1 MLKLNQL
8 SKNNMFVC
16 QNVCHG
22 QIKRSTQW
30 ESWVFFDA
38 KGDSMSLEVT
48 INDNEKLID
57 KLFEN
62 NSVFSKQ
69 KLTPSDVAI
78 ISLYYSA
85 LSNAKAITLLA
96 KNGLTNVTD
105 TLLRTFLEQ
114 SVYLTYIFQDNTEA
128 RAELLFFYEKMNSH
142 TKALNIVKKLAD
154 KELAK
159 NMQQRIDNQIKNDP
173 SETSSLEEST
183 EYFKKRYDRLFP
195 RSIPNRNKIKQ
206 HWYNAEP
213 DYKNTSFNQ
222 LCKNLGIK
230 DLYLGMYAPY
240 SDNTHGVNGI
250 TNFKV
255 NHQDNEFNMIIEMY
269 DKSSELTMLESE
281 LNLMFIRM
289 ASYYK
294 IDGVNSWAKA
304 IYSKIYSN
312 VLLKRNYQRQQLL
325 RKKGLR

>member
-1 MLKLNQL
+1 
-8 SKNNMFVC
+8 
-16 QNVCHG
+16 
-22 QIKRSTQW
+22 
-30 ESWVFFDA
+30 
-38 KGDSMSLEVT
+38 MSLEVT

-69 KLTPSDVAI
+69 ELTPSDVAI

-85 LSNAKAITLLA
+85 LSNAKAIKLLTD
-96 KNGLTNVTD
+96 NDLTNVTD

-114 SVYLTYIFQDNTEA
+114 SVYLTYIFQKNTKD

-142 TKALNIVKKLAD
+142 TKALNMVKRLTNKKLAQ
-154 KELAK
+154 
-159 NMQQRIDNQIKNDP
+159 NMQREIDNQIKNDP

-183 EYFKKRYDRLFP
+183 KQFEKRYDELFP
-195 RSIPNRNKIKQ
+195 RNILNRDKIKQ

-213 DYKNTSFNQ
+213 NFKNTSFNQ
-222 LCKNLGIK
+222 LCNSLGIK

-250 TNFKV
+250 ANFKV
-255 NHQDNEFNMIIEMY
+255 KPNGNEYNITIEMY

-294 IDGVNSWAKA
+294 IDGVNSWAKT

-312 VLLKRNYQRQQLL
+312 VLLKRNYRIHQLL

>member
-1 MLKLNQL
+1 
-8 SKNNMFVC
+8 
-16 QNVCHG
+16 
-22 QIKRSTQW
+22 
-30 ESWVFFDA
+30 
-38 KGDSMSLEVT
+38 MSLEVT

-85 LSNAKAITLLA
+85 ISNAKAIRILV
-96 KNGLTNVTD
+96 NNDLTNVTD

-114 SVYLTYIFQDNTEA
+114 SVYLRYIFQNNTKA

-142 TKALNIVKKLAD
+142 TKALNVARKLTDKKLAQ
-154 KELAK
+154 
-159 NMQQRIDNQIKNDP
+159 NMKRQIDNQIKSDP
-173 SETSSLEEST
+173 SESSNLEEST
-183 EYFKKRYDRLFP
+183 QYFKKRYDKLFP
-195 RSIPNRNKIKQ
+195 RNIPDRKKIKQ

-230 DLYLGMYAPY
+230 DLYLGMYSPY

-250 TNFKV
+250 ANFKV
-255 NHQDNEFNMIIEMY
+255 KHHDDEFNMTIEMY

-294 IDGVNSWAKA
+294 IDGVNSWAKT
-304 IYSKIYSN
+304 IYSKIWCN
-312 VLLKRNYQRQQLL
+312 VLLKRNYQVRQLL
-325 RKKGLR
+325 REKGFR

>member
-1 MLKLNQL
+1 
-8 SKNNMFVC
+8 
-16 QNVCHG
+16 
-22 QIKRSTQW
+22 
-30 ESWVFFDA
+30 
-38 KGDSMSLEVT
+38 MSLEET
-48 INDNEKLID
+48 IKDNEKLID

-85 LSNAKAITLLA
+85 LSNAKAIRILVN
-96 KNGLTNVTD
+96 NGLTNVTD

-114 SVYLTYIFQDNTEA
+114 SVYLTYIFQDNTEN

-142 TKALNIVKKLAD
+142 TKALNIVKKLTD
-154 KELAK
+154 KKLAQ
-159 NMQQRIDNQIKNDP
+159 NMKQYIDNQIKNDP
-173 SETSSLEEST
+173 SETSNLEEST
-183 EYFKKRYDRLFP
+183 EYFKQRYDQLFP
-195 RSIPNRNKIKQ
+195 RNIPNKNKIKQ

-222 LCKNLGIK
+222 LCKSLGIK
-230 DLYLGMYAPY
+230 DLYLGMYSPY

-250 TNFKV
+250 TNFKFK
-255 NHQDNEFNMIIEMY
+255 HHSDEFNMIIEMY
-269 DKSSELTMLESE
+269 DKSNELTMLESE

-294 IDGVNSWAKA
+294 IDDVNSWAKT
-304 IYSKIYSN
+304 IYQKIKCN
-312 VLLKRNYQRQQLL
+312 VLLERNYQVQQLL
-325 RKKGLR
+325 RKKGRH